1 MYLIQLARV
10 HNRAIS
16 NFKDQSKERF
26 KDVPVR
32 VCRHVN
38 MLMRTHTHTPSLH
51 KIHFSTL
58 LSHPHTFLLVHIT
71 GGRRRVLDLLTGFVE
86 VR

>member
-38 MLMRTHTHTPSLH
+38 MLMRTHTHTPLH
-51 KIHFSTL
+51 CTKSIFPLCSPILTL
-58 LSHPHTFLLVHIT
+58 SCLFTSQEDEDGSWTC
-71 GGRRRVLDLLTGFVE
+71 
-86 VR
+86 